1 MMVSASCESV
11 PLLFCQRRRSTIM
24 RSIDPPHWLIIKIPL
39 LGKIKFNPSHTEY
52 FPDKILRFIKL
63 KKLIMHR
70 GLLARRRFGTHAVD
84 RHMRA
89 PETHPYFHNIL
100 EEVFIDMMEETRYLR
115 RRT

>member
-1 MMVSASCESV
+1 
-11 PLLFCQRRRSTIM
+11 
-24 RSIDPPHWLIIKIPL
+24 
-39 LGKIKFNPSHTEY
+39 
-52 FPDKILRFIKL
+52 
-63 KKLIMHR
+63 MHR